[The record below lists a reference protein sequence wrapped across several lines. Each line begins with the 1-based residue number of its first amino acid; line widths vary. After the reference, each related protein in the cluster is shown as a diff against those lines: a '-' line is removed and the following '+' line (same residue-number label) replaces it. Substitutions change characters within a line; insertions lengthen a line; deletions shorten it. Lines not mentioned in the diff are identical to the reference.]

1 MKMWLRVM
9 AIAVLAAM
17 TMALAACGG
26 GGSSG
31 SGGSTGGSASSGPV
45 TLEIGSKGE
54 ELAFDKTELTV
65 AAGQTVTLRF
75 KNNSAV
81 QQHNWVLIKGGDA
94 EAAAVANAGL
104 SAGPAANY
112 LPADKS
118 NILAESPLAN
128 GGETVEVTFTA
139 PAAGTYLFICTVPG
153 HYPLMQ
159 GKLVVN

>member
-1 MKMWLRVM
+1 MNIWLRMVAM
-9 AIAVLAAM
+9 AVLAALAM
-17 TMALAACGG
+17 MLAACGG
-26 GGSSG
+26 GSGSSS
-31 SGGSTGGSASSGPV
+31 SGGGASSGPV

-54 ELAFDKTELTV
+54 ELAFDKTELRV

-81 QQHNWVLIKGGDA
+81 QQHNWILIKGGDA
-94 EAAAVANAGL
+94 EAAAIANAGL

-118 NILAESPLAN
+118 NILAESSLAN

-139 PAAGTYLFICTVPG
+139 PAAGTYIFICTVPG

>member
-1 MKMWLRVM
+1 MKTLFRVM
-9 AIAVLAAM
+9 AIAVLAVMA
-17 TMALAACGG
+17 MALAACGG
-26 GGSSG
+26 GS

-65 AAGQTVTLRF
+65 APGQTVTLRF

-81 QQHNWVLIKGGDA
+81 QQHNWILIKGGDA
-94 EAAAVANAGL
+94 EAAAIANAGL

-118 NILAESPLAN
+118 NILAETPLAN

-139 PAAGTYLFICTVPG
+139 PAAGSYLFICTVPG

-159 GKLVVN
+159 GKLIVK

>member
-1 MKMWLRVM
+1 MKIWLRMMVF
-9 AIAVLAAM
+9 AVLAALA
-17 TMALAACGG
+17 MALAACGG
-26 GGSSG
+26 GGN
-31 SGGSTGGSASSGPV
+31 SGGSSGGGQSSGPV

-54 ELAFDKTELTV
+54 ELAYDKTELRV

-81 QQHNWVLIKGGDA
+81 QQHNWILVKGSDA
-94 EAAAVANAGL
+94 EAAAIVNAGL
-104 SAGPAANY
+104 TAGPAANY

-128 GGETVEVTFTA
+128 GNETVEVTFTA
-139 PAAGTYLFICTVPG
+139 PAAGTYIYLCTVPG

-159 GKLVVN
+159 GKLIVTN

>member
-1 MKMWLRVM
+1 MNIWLRMM
-9 AIAVLAAM
+9 AFTVLAALA
-17 TMALAACGG
+17 MALVACGG
-26 GGSSG
+26 GGSGSSS
-31 SGGSTGGSASSGPV
+31 SGGQSSGPV

-54 ELAFDKTELTV
+54 ELVFDKTELRV

-81 QQHNWVLIKGGDA
+81 QQHNWILIKGGDA
-94 EAAAVANAGL
+94 EAAAIVNAGL
-104 SAGPAANY
+104 STGPAANY

-128 GGETVEVTFTA
+128 GNETVEVTFTA
-139 PAAGTYLFICTVPG
+139 PAAGTYLYICTVPG

-159 GKLVVN
+159 GKLIVTN

>member
-1 MKMWLRVM
+1 MNIWLRT
-9 AIAVLAAM
+9 IAFIVLVALA
-17 TMALAACGG
+17 MALVACGG
-26 GGSSG
+26 GGSGGSS
-31 SGGSTGGSASSGPV
+31 SGGQSSGPV

-54 ELAFDKTELTV
+54 ELVFDKTELRV

-81 QQHNWVLIKGGDA
+81 QQHNWILIKGGDA
-94 EAAAVANAGL
+94 EAAAIVNAGL
-104 SAGPAANY
+104 SAGSAANY

-128 GGETVEVTFTA
+128 GNETVEVTFTA
-139 PAAGTYLFICTVPG
+139 PAAGTYLYICTVPG

-159 GKLVVN
+159 GKLIVTN